1 MLTSRFTDA
10 FAYALD
16 VHGGMVR
23 KGGGEIPYMAH
34 LMGVTSLVLQYG
46 GTEDEAIGAL
56 LHDAAEDGGGH
67 SRLADI
73 KARFGPKVATIVDGC
88 SDSFET
94 PKKPWLERKQAYIK
108 RVPSE
113 SASVILVSVADKI
126 HNVGAIIADY
136 RTVGDAL
143 WARLNPEAGKA
154 GTVGYYRG
162 LVRAYRHAPESPKHL
177 RAVDDL
183 DQLVR
188 ELEDLVGIPGVWPP
202 AK

>member
-16 VHGGMVR
+16 VHGGMIR
-23 KGGGEIPYMAH
+23 KGGGKIPYMAH

-73 KARFGPKVATIVDGC
+73 RARFGPDVAAIVDGC

-94 PKKPWLERKQAYIK
+94 PKKPWLERKQAYVN
-108 RVPSE
+108 RVPGE
-113 SASVILVSVADKI
+113 PASVILVSVADKI

-143 WARLNPEAGKA
+143 WARFNPEAGKA

-162 LVRAYRHAPESPKHL
+162 LVTAYRAAPSSAPHT

-183 DQLVR
+183 AELVR
-188 ELEDLVGIPGVWPP
+188 SLEGLVGMPGVWPP